1 MKDDLIYLD
10 KMSEETKVK
19 IQEAYDKLT
28 PEQRE
33 RMNKPVAVIGFLHPM
48 SFPKEDDLMIGID
61 LSDEDC
67 FVLPERA
74 ELEIIP
80 GSEVEDRKQ
89 NWNPPPKTIIG
100 AGVLDNRRVLT
111 AEI

>member
-1 MKDDLIYLD
+1 MKDDLIHLD
-10 KMSEETKVK
+10 KMSEETKAK

-67 FVLPERA
+67 FVLPEQA
-74 ELEIIP
+74 ELTVLYDEEAASRP
-80 GSEVEDRKQ
+80 RVMYMSYNDRS
-89 NWNPPPKTIIG
+89 
-100 AGVLDNRRVLT
+100 
-111 AEI
+111 